1 MRSISRVFNRKRAA
15 DGIPPSASPAPYRP
29 AGQYARHPDYVPLR
43 LAPEDPNLLRDYA
56 RGTRGLSPS
65 CLILGASRADHERM
79 RRTASLA
86 DALEFEAA
94 VAENL
99 LILHPGDPDATAC
112 LELVRGALPTVVD
125 HPIGPLA
132 VTR

>member
-1 MRSISRVFNRKRAA
+1 MRSISRLFKTERPS
-15 DGIPPSASPAPYRP
+15 DGIAPSAIPAPWRAP
-29 AGQYARHPDYVPLR
+29 AQYASDDYTPLR

-79 RRTASLA
+79 RHTASLA
-86 DALEFEAA
+86 NALEFELA
-94 VAENL
+94 VAQNT
-99 LILHPGDPDATAC
+99 LILHPGDPAAERC
-112 LELVRGALPTVVD
+112 LELLQVALPAVTD
-125 HPIGPLA
+125 HQITPLA